1 VVVPGGGSLGGAGGS
16 LGGTVVP
23 AAGWVAGWVVS
34 VAGWVVSVAD
44 WVVPAAGWVVPA
56 AGSVG
61 AAAGSVAGG
70 LGAGAGSVVVVAGGV
85 VPVVAPVVSAA
96 PLVAPVVSAVPLL
109 APVAVPVPVAA
120 PVVSAVPLL
129 APVAVP
135 VPVAAPGGSVVAVA
149 APVVLVAPVT
159 PVLVASSPALD
170 GLPAAAWSFAEAVEH
185 HAVNRAPIRSTI
197 ATQVRPKRRS
207 GLWLDESHRKNLV
220 KATPSGQQL
229 ASRNVSLAARAEC
242 RPVYLITAGEASELS
257 AYAAVLPQSADFFSI
272 ASGRSVRNMR
282 EPAAPV
288 AWSEAVRPMRRSLAL
303 AQSPIA
309 G

>member
-1 VVVPGGGSLGGAGGS
+1 MPAAGSLTGGVVPAAGVVVPGGGSLGGAGGS
-16 LGGTVVP
+16 LGGTLVP
-23 AAGWVAGWVVS
+23 AAGS

-70 LGAGAGSVVVVAGGV
+70 FGAGAGSVGVVAGGV
-85 VPVVAPVVSAA
+85 APVVAPVVSAA
-96 PLVAPVVSAVPLL
+96 PLVAPVAV
-109 APVAVPVPVAA
+109 AVPVAA
-120 PVVSAVPLL
+120 PVVSAGPLL

-159 PVLVASSPALD
+159 PVLVASSPARD

-185 HAVNRAPIRSTI
+185 HAVNRAPIRSSM
-197 ATQVRPKRRS
+197 ATQVLPKRRS

-242 RPVYLITAGEASELS
+242 RPVYLITADEASELS

-272 ASGRSVRNMR
+272 SSGRSVRNMR

-303 AQSPIA
+303 AQLPIA

>member
-1 VVVPGGGSLGGAGGS
+1 MPAAGSLTGGVVPAAGVVVPGGGSLGGAGGS
-16 LGGTVVP
+16 LGGTLVP
-23 AAGWVAGWVVS
+23 AAGS

-70 LGAGAGSVVVVAGGV
+70 FGAGAGSVGVVAGGV
-85 VPVVAPVVSAA
+85 APVVAPVVSAA
-96 PLVAPVVSAVPLL
+96 PLV
-109 APVAVPVPVAA
+109 
-120 PVVSAVPLL
+120 

-159 PVLVASSPALD
+159 PVLVASSPARD

-185 HAVNRAPIRSTI
+185 HAVNRAPIRSSM

-242 RPVYLITAGEASELS
+242 RPVYLITADEASELS

-272 ASGRSVRNMR
+272 SSGRSVRNMR

-303 AQSPIA
+303 AQLPIA

>member
-1 VVVPGGGSLGGAGGS
+1 MPAAGSLTGGVVPAAGVVVPGGGSLGGAGGS

-23 AAGWVAGWVVS
+23 AAGW

-70 LGAGAGSVVVVAGGV
+70 FGAGAGSVGVVAGGV

-96 PLVAPVVSAVPLL
+96 PLVAPVAV
-109 APVAVPVPVAA
+109 AVPVAA
-120 PVVSAVPLL
+120 PVVSAGPLL

-185 HAVNRAPIRSTI
+185 HAVNRAPIRSSM

-272 ASGRSVRNMR
+272 SSGRSVRNMR

-303 AQSPIA
+303 AQLPIA

>member
-1 VVVPGGGSLGGAGGS
+1 
-16 LGGTVVP
+16 VP
-23 AAGWVAGWVVS
+23 AAGW

-120 PVVSAVPLL
+120 PVVSAGPLLAPVAVPVAVAAPVVSAGPLL

-185 HAVNRAPIRSTI
+185 HAVRRAPIRSTI

-272 ASGRSVRNMR
+272 SSGRSVRNMR
-282 EPAAPV
+282 EPAAPL
-288 AWSEAVRPMRRSLAL
+288 AWSEAVRPMRRSLAFAKL
-303 AQSPIA
+303 PIA

>member
-1 VVVPGGGSLGGAGGS
+1 M
-16 LGGTVVP
+16 P
-23 AAGWVAGWVVS
+23 AAGW

-120 PVVSAVPLL
+120 P
-129 APVAVP
+129 
-135 VPVAAPGGSVVAVA
+135 GGSVVAVA
-149 APVVLVAPVT
+149 APV
-159 PVLVASSPALD
+159 VLVASSPALD

-185 HAVNRAPIRSTI
+185 HAVNRAPIRSSM

-272 ASGRSVRNMR
+272 SSGRSVRNMR

-303 AQSPIA
+303 AQLPIA

>member
-1 VVVPGGGSLGGAGGS
+1 VPAAGSLTGGVVPAAGVVVPGGGSLGGAGGS
-16 LGGTVVP
+16 LGGTLVP
-23 AAGWVAGWVVS
+23 AAGS

-70 LGAGAGSVVVVAGGV
+70 FGAGAGSVGVVAGGV
-85 VPVVAPVVSAA
+85 APVVAPVVSAA
-96 PLVAPVVSAVPLL
+96 PLVAPVAV
-109 APVAVPVPVAA
+109 AVPVAA
-120 PVVSAVPLL
+120 PVVSAGPLL

-159 PVLVASSPALD
+159 PVLVASSPARD

-185 HAVNRAPIRSTI
+185 HAVNRAPIRSSM

-242 RPVYLITAGEASELS
+242 RPVYLITADEASELS

-272 ASGRSVRNMR
+272 SSGRSVRNMR

-303 AQSPIA
+303 AQLPIA

>member
-1 VVVPGGGSLGGAGGS
+1 MPAAGSLTGGVVPAAGVVVPGGGSLGGAGGS
-16 LGGTVVP
+16 LGGTLVP
-23 AAGWVAGWVVS
+23 AAGS

-70 LGAGAGSVVVVAGGV
+70 FGAGAGSVGVVAGGV
-85 VPVVAPVVSAA
+85 APVVAPVVSAA
-96 PLVAPVVSAVPLL
+96 PLVAPVAV
-109 APVAVPVPVAA
+109 AVPVAA
-120 PVVSAVPLL
+120 PVVSAGPLL

-159 PVLVASSPALD
+159 PVLVASSPARD

-242 RPVYLITAGEASELS
+242 RPVYLITADEASELS

-272 ASGRSVRNMR
+272 SSGRSVRNMR
-282 EPAAPV
+282 DPP
-288 AWSEAVRPMRRSLAL
+288 RRSPGAR
-303 AQSPIA
+303 P
-309 G
+309 